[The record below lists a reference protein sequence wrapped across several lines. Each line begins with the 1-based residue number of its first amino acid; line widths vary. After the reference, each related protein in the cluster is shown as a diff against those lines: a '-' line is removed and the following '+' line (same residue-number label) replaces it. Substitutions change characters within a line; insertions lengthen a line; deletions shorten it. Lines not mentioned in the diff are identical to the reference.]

1 MKPQERRRHP
11 RKPVQD
17 RAVIHRKAQEAPH
30 ATLYCTTVDISAS
43 GLQLKLKQAL
53 ERGERV
59 ELVVHVP
66 GHQGSFRL
74 QAVTRWTA
82 PLGADKSYLMGVE
95 IVGVEDPAYGDWQK
109 LFI

>member
-1 MKPQERRRHP
+1 VKPEERRRHP
-11 RKPVQD
+11 RKPLQD
-17 RAVIHRKAQEAPH
+17 RAVLHRKAEPAH
-30 ATLYCTTVDISAS
+30 ATLYCTTVDISPS

-53 ERGERV
+53 AAGEPV

-74 QAVTRWTA
+74 RGETRWCTA
-82 PLGADKSYLMGVE
+82 ARIDKSYLLGVE
-95 IVGVEDPAYGDWQK
+95 LTDIEDPEYADWRN